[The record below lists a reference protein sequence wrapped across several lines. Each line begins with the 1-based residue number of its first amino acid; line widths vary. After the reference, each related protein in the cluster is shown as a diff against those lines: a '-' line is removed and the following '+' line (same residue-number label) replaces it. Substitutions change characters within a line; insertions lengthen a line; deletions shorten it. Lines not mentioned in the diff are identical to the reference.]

1 MNLHILL
8 ISHYYEPDSGAAAV
22 RLSRLMKILHRR
34 GHQIT
39 VLTTMPH
46 YPQGVIQ
53 EQYRAK
59 LFTDENRDGIRVI
72 QVWLWATPS
81 KRIVLRLIS
90 QLSFMLTCMVRGLF
104 LPRPDVILIENQ
116 PIFTGLAGWFI
127 SKIKRTPYVINVS
140 DFWPEYLVVAGI
152 TTETSLIYR
161 IFKALTNLTQRD
173 ADAITVMYDS
183 LLTKIEDRIG
193 KVENAQVIY
202 NGVDLSLY
210 NKPDTGMSFRDKYDL
225 GEQRLITFLGIL
237 GPHINLEM
245 MLESIKFLGDMPD
258 ITVLFVSSGS
268 QQDKLLEV
276 LTYPEFAH
284 CRSIDWIPADEVPGF
299 WMASYLTF
307 WALHD
312 NELDRLRF
320 QAKLYEALASGTP
333 TVIAVDGFMS
343 DLLNRTQTGL
353 AVMPNDIKAMQSAI
367 ATLLNDAQLYAEM
380 SHNARQYALENFD
393 PEEVASKYETVLKAV
408 AR

>member
-1 MNLHILL
+1 
-8 ISHYYEPDSGAAAV
+8 
-22 RLSRLMKILHRR
+22 MKILHQR
-34 GHQIT
+34 GHDIT

-53 EQYRAK
+53 EPYRGK

-72 QVWLWATPS
+72 QAWLWATPS
-81 KRIVLRLIS
+81 KRIILRLIS
-90 QLSFMLTCMVRGLF
+90 QLSFMLICMLRGLF

-127 SKIKRTPYVINVS
+127 SKVKRSPYVLNVS
-140 DFWPEYLVVAGI
+140 DFWPEYLVVAGV
-152 TTETSLIYR
+152 TAETSIVYR
-161 IFKALTNLTQRD
+161 LFKALTNLTQRD

-183 LLTKIEDRIG
+183 LLPKIENRIG
-193 KVENAQVIY
+193 KVKNAHVIY
-202 NGVDLSLY
+202 NGVDLPLY
-210 NKPDTGMSFRDKYDL
+210 DNVDNGQSFREKYNL

-237 GPHINLEM
+237 GPHIDLET
-245 MLESIKFLGDMPD
+245 MLNSINFLADVPNV
-258 ITVLFVSSGS
+258 TVLFVSNGS
-268 QQDKLLEV
+268 QQNKLLEA
-276 LTYPEFAH
+276 LALPEFAH
-284 CRSIDWIPADEVPGF
+284 CRVIDWIPADEVPSF
-299 WMASYLTF
+299 WRASYLTF

-333 TVIAVDGFMS
+333 TVIAVNGFMG
-343 DLLNRTQTGL
+343 DLLNRTKTGL
-353 AVMPNDIKAMQSAI
+353 VAMPKDSETMQKAIQS
-367 ATLLNDAQLYAEM
+367 LLNDQELYDKL

-393 PEEVASKYETVLKAV
+393 PNDVARRYENVLKES